1 VMCCHGGFGIQ
12 NAQEISGPKTSRRFR
27 DPKPITTVPCATGYE
42 KIGSYRE
49 QAMEGSPTHAAASPK
64 DCAEAFK
71 LVGKRALRYG
81 VLDQGID
88 PHHGTIS
95 KTWAL

>member
-1 VMCCHGGFGIQ
+1 VL
-12 NAQEISGPKTSRRFR
+12 PRRFR
-27 DPKPITTVPCATGYE
+27 DPKRPGDFGTQNVQEISGSKPITTVPCATGYE